1 MVNISPFKNVKTEGA
16 RKGAAGLWKREQE
29 TGRGPDLAA
38 AAVGA
43 RPGMSQGPQAPR
55 GGRRPGL

>member
-1 MVNISPFKNVKTEGA
+1 MVNISPFKNMKTEGA
-16 RKGAAGLWKREQE
+16 RKGAAGRWKRERE
-29 TGRGPDLAA
+29 AGRGPDFAA
-38 AAVGA
+38 AARA